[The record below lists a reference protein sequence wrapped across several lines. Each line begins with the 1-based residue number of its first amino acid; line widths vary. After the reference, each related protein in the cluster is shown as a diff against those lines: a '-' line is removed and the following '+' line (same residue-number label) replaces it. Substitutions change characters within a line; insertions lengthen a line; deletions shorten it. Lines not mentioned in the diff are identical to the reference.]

1 MPAPWNVSRAVCL
14 GVSIAVHVL
23 LFAVLFKPVMSARQL
38 RVSAQPAQMT
48 VYVGLGDSQAAQT
61 TGSLALRA
69 VIPIT
74 QSPPKKP
81 RPGSGEIGNPTPR
94 SRPAN
99 QPADI
104 RDSAHSTFLPS
115 DVMDQVAVPVSDPDL
130 TILTKVQATGMPVRL
145 RLFIDAY
152 GTIKDIQVVQADGID
167 DTTIEQL
174 KQMFY
179 ATKFIPGRRNGKDMP
194 SYLDIELSIAD
205 LGRISAPVPVP

>member
-1 MPAPWNVSRAVCL
+1 
-14 GVSIAVHVL
+14 
-23 LFAVLFKPVMSARQL
+23 
-38 RVSAQPAQMT
+38 
-48 VYVGLGDSQAAQT
+48 
-61 TGSLALRA
+61 
-69 VIPIT
+69 
-74 QSPPKKP
+74 
-81 RPGSGEIGNPTPR
+81 
-94 SRPAN
+94 
-99 QPADI
+99 
-104 RDSAHSTFLPS
+104 
-115 DVMDQVAVPVSDPDL
+115 MDQVAVPVSDPDL

-167 DTTIEQL
+167 EITIEQL